1 MKKFNSG
8 YKSGI
13 FSKRGSFLMGFSKL
27 HELSVGIKDIFLKD
41 IKDKNFSE
49 KAYEKIKDYL
59 KNRWR
64 VKINFKDILV
74 FTFWKAFG
82 FLRCCKRDDSDSIN

>member
-1 MKKFNSG
+1 
-8 YKSGI
+8 
-13 FSKRGSFLMGFSKL
+13 MGFSKL